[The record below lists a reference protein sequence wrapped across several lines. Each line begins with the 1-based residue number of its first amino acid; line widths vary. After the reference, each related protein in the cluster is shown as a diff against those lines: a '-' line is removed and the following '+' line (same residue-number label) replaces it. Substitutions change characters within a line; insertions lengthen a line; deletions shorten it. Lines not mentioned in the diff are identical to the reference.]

1 MRPGG
6 EAVDVQA
13 AYRHCEQITWT
24 QARNFSY
31 GIRLLPP
38 AKRQALAAVYAFARR
53 IDDIGDGDLPKPA
66 KLAALADARASVTAL
81 GAQRNLPGQNAKPAD
96 ANGKPSSRDGEP
108 SSRDG
113 EPSGGN
119 GEPSGAATDGD
130 LVLVAL
136 TDAAGR
142 FDIPLPAFGE
152 LIDGC
157 EADVRGTTYRTFD
170 DLLHYCRCVAGSIGR
185 LSLGVFGTADVA
197 TAAPLAD
204 ALGVALQLTN
214 ILRDIREDY
223 LSGRIYLPAE
233 DFERFGCSLENGA
246 LHKVPEG
253 NGSLPSG
260 HLARAPGDG
269 GNEDKLAALVEF
281 EAQRACTWYA
291 RGLTLIPLL
300 DRRSAASAGA
310 MAGIYFRLLQRIAAS
325 PRAVLERRMSL
336 SAREKA
342 MVAARS
348 LAVAL
353 RPRGVGSLHNGAP
366 VMKGADR

>member
-1 MRPGG
+1 MRPGS
-6 EAVDVQA
+6 EAMDVHA
-13 AYRHCEQITWT
+13 AYRHCEEITWS

-81 GAQRNLPGQNAKPAD
+81 DAQPGPAED
-96 ANGKPSSRDGEP
+96 LAPG
-108 SSRDG
+108 
-113 EPSGGN
+113 
-119 GEPSGAATDGD
+119 GD

-136 TDAAGR
+136 ADAAGR
-142 FDIPLPAFGE
+142 FDIPLTAFGE

-185 LSLGVFGTADVA
+185 LSLGVFGTDDVA

-214 ILRDIREDY
+214 ILRDVREDY
-223 LSGRIYLPAE
+223 LGGRVYLPAE
-233 DFERFGCSLENGA
+233 DFERFGCSLEDGA
-246 LHKVPEG
+246 LQAGPVQPG
-253 NGSLPSG
+253 
-260 HLARAPGDG
+260 PGDSANG
-269 GNEDKLAALVEF
+269 DKLAALVEF
-281 EAQRACTWYA
+281 EAQRASAWYTK
-291 RGLTLIPLL
+291 GLALMPLL
-300 DRRSAASAGA
+300 DWRSAASAGA
-310 MAGIYFRLLQRIAAS
+310 MAGIYFRLLERIAAT
-325 PRAVLERRMSL
+325 PRVVLERRMSL
-336 SAREKA
+336 STLEKA
-342 MVAARS
+342 LVAARS

-353 RPRGVGSLHNGAP
+353 RPRRAGSA
-366 VMKGADR
+366 VVKGAAPPGRRDHIVQPRRPHGRQRPARVPALLRGLPGPARAARHDRVGGPA

>member
-1 MRPGG
+1 M
-6 EAVDVQA
+6 DVHA
-13 AYRHCEQITWT
+13 AYRHCEEITWS

-53 IDDIGDGDLPKPA
+53 IDDLGDGDLPKPA
-66 KLAALADARASVTAL
+66 KLAALAGARAGMTAL
-81 GAQRNLPGQNAKPAD
+81 GTPAAAPSRNG
-96 ANGKPSSRDGEP
+96 GPSR
-108 SSRDG
+108 
-113 EPSGGN
+113 GN
-119 GEPSGAATDGD
+119 GSGPGENGPAGTTGPGGD

-136 TDAAGR
+136 ADAAAR
-142 FDIPLPAFGE
+142 FDIPLAAFGE

-185 LSLGVFGTADVA
+185 LSLGVFGTDDVA

-223 LSGRIYLPAE
+223 LGGRVYLPAE
-233 DFERFGCSLENGA
+233 DFERFGCSLEDGPLERGPGGPA
-246 LHKVPEG
+246 QRG
-253 NGSLPSG
+253 
-260 HLARAPGDG
+260 PGDDANG
-269 GNEDKLAALVEF
+269 DKLAALVEF
-281 EAQRACTWYA
+281 EAQRASAWYTK
-291 RGLTLIPLL
+291 GLALMPLL
-300 DRRSAASAGA
+300 DWRSAASAGA
-310 MAGIYFRLLQRIAAS
+310 MAGIYFRLLERIAAT

-336 SAREKA
+336 STREKA
-342 MVAARS
+342 LVAAQS

-353 RPRGVGSLHNGAP
+353 RPRRPGGTAV
-366 VMKGADR
+366 KGAAR